1 MGFFDGLGKGGD
13 EGDAGHDEQHRGQ
26 DDEAQRQVVDWGIG
40 GTHIALHLHEGRHGQ
55 QLSLIHIWDWSRLA
69 PMIGRA
75 NSSSWRTSGPW
86 VRSRIVLDLACS
98 SIKNLPYHRKV
109 M

>member
-1 MGFFDGLGKGGD
+1 MPRPMPTAWMRNTICPELATAEMAASLAKLPT
-13 EGDAGHDEQHRGQ
+13 AHRST
-26 DDEAQRQVVDWGIG
+26 RVY
-40 GTHIALHLHEGRHGQ
+40 R
-55 QLSLIHIWDWSRLA
+55 DWSRLA